1 MNIFNYVSKG
11 LWNILAFP
19 FKLVNSN
26 FFITFGHKRKTISEN
41 LILLMMQRK
50 RNKPSESKI
59 RNATPNEYNG
69 IKFKSKLETYTY
81 KKLEESNIKAEYE
94 TQRYELLP
102 AFTFGNKKYR
112 AITYKPDFVGDKFII
127 ECKGYPNDAW
137 ALREKLFK
145 YYLYVNNLD
154 IDYYIVHTQKQVD
167 ELVNKLKT

>member
-1 MNIFNYVSKG
+1 
-11 LWNILAFP
+11 
-19 FKLVNSN
+19 
-26 FFITFGHKRKTISEN
+26 
-41 LILLMMQRK
+41 MQRK

-81 KKLEESNIKAEYE
+81 KKLEESKIKAEYE

-102 AFTFGNKKYR
+102 TFGNKKYR